1 MPRAAQPGVVEA
13 GLDSDALVPGSAL
26 FLTVLTCVSLPS
38 FHITLAPPRL
48 IRLLWRLGRKDWPSG
63 QPAVP
68 CRATALNRA
77 PLRCSVQQQ
86 AERCH
91 AVRAVYVTD
100 QSLPAQTCV
109 LFSVCSQLPSRF
121 LENLYPDPLTWAN
134 SFTQA
139 GSAAYPQ
146 ASADAEDKY

>member
-1 MPRAAQPGVVEA
+1 MLKAAQPGVVEA

-26 FLTVLTCVSLPS
+26 FLTVQTCLFAILSHHPGPTQADKASVEVREKG
-38 FHITLAPPRL
+38 LA
-48 IRLLWRLGRKDWPSG
+48 I
-63 QPAVP
+63 
-68 CRATALNRA
+68 RATGCSLQSHSPNRA
-77 PLRCSVQQQ
+77 PLLCSVQQQ
-86 AERCH
+86 AGRCH
-91 AVRAVYVTD
+91 AVRAVYVTE

-109 LFSVCSQLPSRF
+109 LFSVCSQLPSRL
-121 LENLYPDPLTWAN
+121 LENPYPDPLTWAN